1 MGNEALARERMW
13 VNGGIFFLTGDSMIC
28 LYANGTIPAGGQTV
42 CFNLFFA
49 ILDSGRYPS

>member
-42 CFNLFFA
+42 CFNSFFA